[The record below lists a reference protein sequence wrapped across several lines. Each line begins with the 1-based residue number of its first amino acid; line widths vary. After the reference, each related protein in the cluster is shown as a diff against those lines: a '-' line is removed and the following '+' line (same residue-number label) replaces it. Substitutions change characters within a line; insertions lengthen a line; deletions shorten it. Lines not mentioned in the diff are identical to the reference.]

1 MRDSPTVRAALKAVS
16 QGVAVA
22 SPQMQ
27 FHLLDAAIFC
37 GQVEA
42 VVKLMSNQ
50 SGPVRRNMSQHLG
63 STPYMTTLLSTS
75 VKNGFS
81 EEDTMRG
88 KGKTLKIQNTAVYA
102 RDDLLLGKHR
112 KIEDVIVVTEEDT
125 GGHA

>member
-1 MRDSPTVRAALKAVS
+1 MHDSPTVRAALKAVS

-63 STPYMTTLLSTS
+63 TTPYMTRWL
-75 VKNGFS
+75 F
-81 EEDTMRG
+81 
-88 KGKTLKIQNTAVYA
+88 
-102 RDDLLLGKHR
+102 
-112 KIEDVIVVTEEDT
+112 
-125 GGHA
+125 

>member
-1 MRDSPTVRAALKAVS
+1 M
-16 QGVAVA
+16 A

-50 SGPVRRNMSQHLG
+50 SGPVRRNMSQHVG

-75 VKNGFS
+75 LKNGFS
-81 EEDTMRG
+81 EEDAKCAE
-88 KGKTLKIQNTAVYA
+88 KGKRSRYRTQLCMQVGLFL
-102 RDDLLLGKHR
+102 DLVHQPMILDCRASL
-112 KIEDVIVVTEEDT
+112 DL
-125 GGHA
+125 